1 VINKSLHD
9 IPFATELDENALNR
23 LQLAHVFDPWAAL
36 TFLDSV
42 VATSSTTTPLSSQNR
57 PPVALDLLLVV
68 GLDQLLGPLQE
79 KREGGST
86 GGGGGGTS
94 SIVTCEPLLAALLLR
109 LRHLVSLGATVI
121 VCSGL
126 LLHQTNIASTASA
139 FYESFDI
146 VLALKPGPQVGFFT
160 VGKLVL
166 L

>member
-1 VINKSLHD
+1 
-9 IPFATELDENALNR
+9 
-23 LQLAHVFDPWAAL
+23 
-36 TFLDSV
+36 
-42 VATSSTTTPLSSQNR
+42 
-57 PPVALDLLLVV
+57 LDLLLVV

-86 GGGGGGTS
+86 GGGGGGGTS

-109 LRHLVSLGATVI
+109 LRHLVSLGTTVI

-126 LLHQTNIASTASA
+126 LLHQTNISSTASA

-146 VLALKPGPQVGFFT
+146 VLALKPGPQLGFFT